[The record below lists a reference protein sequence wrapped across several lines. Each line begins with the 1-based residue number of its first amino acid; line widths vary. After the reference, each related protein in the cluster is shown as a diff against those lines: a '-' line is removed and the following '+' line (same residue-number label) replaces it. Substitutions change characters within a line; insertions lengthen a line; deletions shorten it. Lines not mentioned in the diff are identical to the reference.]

1 MQFLECFH
9 VNFAAPKLS
18 LFGFFSNFS
27 GPKGVFL
34 KTLLVGILLWF
45 SYISFSGMQN
55 LLYVKEVNTPNRFG
69 GIGYIGFEKLTFV
82 PIQVY
87 KQCAAFMS

>member
-1 MQFLECFH
+1 M
-9 VNFAAPKLS
+9 
-18 LFGFFSNFS
+18 
-27 GPKGVFL
+27 
-34 KTLLVGILLWF
+34 
-45 SYISFSGMQN
+45 SFSGMQN

-87 KQCAAFMS
+87 KQCSDLSLRAMLCFHDFNVKSRARFIFIL